1 MIRQVKPYEY
11 SSHMTTQQQ
20 RYQDVRK
27 VTLIGS
33 ALDFMLGVAKIVMG
47 WLSNSQALIADGIHS
62 FSDLLTDFMVLYAA
76 KHSHKAADEAHPY
89 GHGRI
94 ETLATVSLG
103 MVLVIVALG
112 IATSAIQRLDD
123 PNIALDF
130 SALAILIALVSVISK
145 EWIYRYTIKAARRLR
160 SDMLTA
166 NAWHS
171 RSDAF
176 SSIVVVIGIAGAM
189 FGYPYLDAIA
199 AVVVAAMIAKIG
211 FNLIRSSTRELIDTA
226 LDPEKVKTIR
236 KHIYAVNGVRS
247 VHMLRSRKSAGD
259 AFVDVHIQVDPRLSV
274 SEGHQIGDVVR
285 QRLMQQMSEVIDVTV
300 HIDPENDETGS
311 PCNDLPAR
319 EKVIEALK
327 HCWPQLPVIAI
338 KNVTLHYLSG
348 SICVELDLPI
358 EILKSTTEAK
368 HLVQELKQA
377 VASLPYVGDVQVRF
391 KA

>member
-1 MIRQVKPYEY
+1 
-11 SSHMTTQQQ
+11 
-20 RYQDVRK
+20 
-27 VTLIGS
+27 
-33 ALDFMLGVAKIVMG
+33 
-47 WLSNSQALIADGIHS
+47 
-62 FSDLLTDFMVLYAA
+62 
-76 KHSHKAADEAHPY
+76 
-89 GHGRI
+89 
-94 ETLATVSLG
+94 
-103 MVLVIVALG
+103 
-112 IATSAIQRLDD
+112 
-123 PNIALDF
+123 
-130 SALAILIALVSVISK
+130 
-145 EWIYRYTIKAARRLR
+145 
-160 SDMLTA
+160 
-166 NAWHS
+166 
-171 RSDAF
+171 
-176 SSIVVVIGIAGAM
+176 
-189 FGYPYLDAIA
+189 
-199 AVVVAAMIAKIG
+199 MIAKIG

-226 LDPEKVKTIR
+226 LDPEKVKAIR
-236 KHIYAVNGVRS
+236 QHIVDVNGVRS

-327 HCWPQLPVIAI
+327 HCWPQLPVVAI

-358 EILKSTTEAK
+358 EILKSTMEAK

>member
-1 MIRQVKPYEY
+1 
-11 SSHMTTQQQ
+11 MTTQQQ
-20 RYQDVRK
+20 RYRDVRR

-76 KHSHKAADEAHPY
+76 QHAHKAADEAHPY

-103 MVLVIVALG
+103 MVLVIVAIG
-112 IATSAIQRLDD
+112 IATSAMQRLDD
-123 PNIALDF
+123 PSVLLDF
-130 SALAILIALVSVISK
+130 SALALLVAFVSVISK

-160 SDMLTA
+160 SDMLAA

-176 SSIVVVIGIAGAM
+176 SSIVVVVGIAGVM
-189 FGYPYLDAIA
+189 FGYPYLDAMA

-226 LDPEKVKTIR
+226 LDPEKVKAIR
-236 KHIYAVNGVRS
+236 QHIYAVNGVRS

-285 QRLMQQMSEVIDVTV
+285 RRLMQQMSEVIDVTV

-319 EKVIEALK
+319 EKVIAALK
-327 HCWPQLPVIAI
+327 HCWPQLPAMAI
-338 KNVTLHYLSG
+338 ENVTLHYLSG
-348 SICVELDLPI
+348 AICIELDLPI
-358 EILKSTTEAK
+358 EILQNTTEAK
-368 HLVQELKQA
+368 HLVQALKQA